1 MALITNLSTPAQ
13 AADSDLQAQ
22 RPSVFLNPFTFLLL
36 SMRSQH
42 NVGKGWLL
50 ASLFITTIVLA
61 PVAVLAWAAMQG
73 SLEHWQHLLSYV
85 LPTAFTNTVVL
96 LIGVGVL
103 VTALGVGS
111 AWLIT
116 AYQFPTRG
124 VLSWALL
131 LPLAVPTYIV
141 AFAYLDILH
150 PIGPVQSLIRDILG
164 YSSPRQFRLP
174 DLRSLP
180 GAIFLLG
187 FVLYP
192 YVYLST
198 RAMFATQAAS
208 LLEAARVLGE
218 SQRSV
223 FYRVAL
229 PMARPAVAVG
239 VSLALLETLNDIG
252 ASEFLGIQTLTV
264 SIYTTWVTRSDL
276 AGAAQIA
283 LFMLLIVATLI
294 MVERYGRRHQRYS
307 QNQRSHPV
315 QPLKLKGSTAL
326 IAMGLGWA
334 PVIIGFIAPA
344 LYLLSESYK
353 HLHLTGAISDQLLS
367 SAWNTVRIAFMA
379 TIVTIAAGLLIAWT
393 ARTVRY
399 GQRRHL
405 AVSLSRLSSIGY
417 AIPGTVLAIGLLTPL
432 VFFDSVLNTLIS
444 WVKDTPPQLFLMG
457 STTALVMAY
466 AIRFLAI
473 SAGGIEAGLSRI
485 PPSIEQAS
493 RLLGESPSGTLKRV
507 HLPLLRPALGAA
519 ALLIFVDAMK
529 ELPATLLLRPMNF
542 ETLATWLYAEAARG
556 TYEEGAMAALA
567 IVVAGLIPVVLL
579 ARFQLKTAHA

>member
-1 MALITNLSTPAQ
+1 MRAHYGVSSGWTVSSLLIT
-13 AADSDLQAQ
+13 
-22 RPSVFLNPFTFLLL
+22 F
-36 SMRSQH
+36 
-42 NVGKGWLL
+42 
-50 ASLFITTIVLA
+50 IVLA
-61 PVAVLAWAAMQG
+61 PVIVLGWHSFQG
-73 SLEHWQHLLSYV
+73 ATDHWQHLVQHV
-85 LPTAFTNTVVL
+85 LPTAFSNTVVL
-96 LIGVGVL
+96 LIGVGIL

-124 VLSWALL
+124 ILSWALL

-150 PIGPVQSLIRDILG
+150 PIGPVQGLIREVLG
-164 YSSPRQFRLP
+164 YTSPRQFRLP
-174 DLRSLP
+174 DIRSLA
-180 GAIFLLG
+180 GAVFLLG

-283 LFMLLIVATLI
+283 LSMLVLVATLI
-294 MVERYGRRHQRYS
+294 MLERYGRRHQRYS
-307 QNQRSHPV
+307 QQRSQPV
-315 QPLKLKGSTAL
+315 KPFVLKGSAAL
-326 IAMGLGWA
+326 VAVILGWI
-334 PVIIGFIAPA
+334 PVLIGFIAPA
-344 LYLLSESYK
+344 LYLLSESIK
-353 HLHLTGAISDQLLS
+353 HLQQTGTISGQLMT
-367 SAWNTVRIAFMA
+367 SAWNTVSIALVA
-379 TIVTIAAGLLIAWT
+379 TVITIVAGLIVAWA

-399 GQRRHL
+399 GQKNTFRSVLSKL
-405 AVSLSRLSSIGY
+405 ASIGY
-417 AIPGTVLAIGLLTPL
+417 AVPGTVLAIGLLTPL
-432 VFFDSVLNTLIS
+432 V
-444 WVKDTPPQLFLMG
+444 WVDAGINQVVNWFTEVPPQLYLMG
-457 STTALVMAY
+457 TMAALVLAY
-466 AIRFLAI
+466 MIRFLAI
-473 SAGGIEAGLSRI
+473 AIGGTEAGLARI
-485 PPSIEQAS
+485 PPSLEQAS
-493 RLLGESPSGTLKRV
+493 RLLGETPASTLKRV

-556 TYEEGAMAALA
+556 TYEEGAVAALA
-567 IVVAGLIPVVLL
+567 IVLAGLIPVIIL
-579 ARFQLKTAHA
+579 ARSQLKTLRA